1 MLSQMNVTA
10 PTSPPVQQ
18 NLMNSAS
25 GEQDIGISLHSNAYA
40 LVKLMENDYY
50 FLKKK
55 QKCKWC

>member
-25 GEQDIGISLHSNAYA
+25 G
-40 LVKLMENDYY
+40 
-50 FLKKK
+50 K
-55 QKCKWC
+55 QKTVFVEKVIQMKILLAILIRKMMWAGRGVEIS